1 MSAALHS
8 VSGIANR
15 TPETDVD
22 VVEKKLR
29 AMLAALDDSLA
40 GISDAREALRGLYS
54 GPAASDA
61 VETVLAGEAATED
74 IATHIAT
81 HLADAARRLRA
92 ALAVL
97 RSQQQLTTAATLTS
111 PIPAT
116 APRRLEQ

>member
-15 TPETDVD
+15 TPGADVD
-22 VVEKKLR
+22 GVEKKLR
-29 AMLAALDDSLA
+29 VMLAALGDSLA

-61 VETVLAGEAATED
+61 AEMFPTGEVTTED
-74 IATHIAT
+74 IAT